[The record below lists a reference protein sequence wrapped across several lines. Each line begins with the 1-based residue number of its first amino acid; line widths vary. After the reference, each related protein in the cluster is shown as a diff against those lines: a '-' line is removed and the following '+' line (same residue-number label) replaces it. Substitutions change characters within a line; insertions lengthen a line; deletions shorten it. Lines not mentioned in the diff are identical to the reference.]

1 MEQAKMLEL
10 NKKCWDIVAPYF
22 FQVDSLPRYGPYTAS
37 EDEIHLFDT
46 IKHKKVLDI
55 GCGSGHSLEYM
66 AKHGAEELWGVD
78 LSTIQIDTAK
88 QTLIEWNP
96 HLICAAMEDETD
108 IPKEHFDI
116 VYSIYALGWTSDLP
130 KTLQLIYSY
139 LKKGGSFVFS
149 WEHPIYSNLK
159 YGTPEIVLE
168 SSYHEEVPITFETF
182 KGEDVQAVL
191 YKRKLSTYINELIKV
206 GFTIEK
212 IVEGE
217 PSSDFEEQAVEPSVK
232 YYSLYKARALPTTL
246 IVKAR
251 K

>member
-1 MEQAKMLEL
+1 MEQTKMLEL
-10 NKKCWDIVAPYF
+10 NKKCWDVVAPYF
-22 FQVDSLPRYGPYTAS
+22 FQVDSLPKYGPYTVS

-46 IKHKKVLDI
+46 IKNKKVLDI
-55 GCGSGHSLEYM
+55 GCGSGHSLAYM
-66 AKHGAEELWGVD
+66 AKHGAQELWGVD
-78 LSTIQIDTAK
+78 LSSIQIETAK
-88 QTLIEWNP
+88 QILKEWNP
-96 HLICAAMEDETD
+96 HLICAAMEKETD
-108 IPKEHFDI
+108 IPKGHFDI
-116 VYSIYALGWTSDLP
+116 VYSIYALGWTSDLS
-130 KTLQLIYSY
+130 KTLELIYSY

-168 SSYHEEVPITFETF
+168 SSYHEEVPITFQTF

-191 YKRKLSTYINELIKV
+191 YKRKLSTYINELLKA
-206 GFTIEK
+206 GFTIER

-217 PSSDFEEQAVEPSVK
+217 PSSDFDAQTVEPSVK
-232 YYSLYKARALPTTL
+232 YYSLYKARMLPTTL